1 MLGENS
7 DLVTIIL
14 KGKGCEVFVK
24 ALFYTFSDMIFKRN
38 QAAWQINGFLPIQEI
53 VYQLGENHKGI
64 VLEWSRVLSEFQEY
78 DFCID
83 RKLKK

>member
-1 MLGENS
+1 
-7 DLVTIIL
+7 
-14 KGKGCEVFVK
+14 
-24 ALFYTFSDMIFKRN
+24 MIFKRN

-64 VLEWSRVLSEFQEY
+64 VLEWSRVFSEFQEY